1 MYLMLP
7 VQTITQI
14 MDNTM
19 EDDGTLQAMSALI
32 QLAQHLGMD
41 AQFDLNG
48 QIIIYTGLATDES
61 GAIVHYL
68 DDGEE

>member
-1 MYLMLP
+1 
-7 VQTITQI
+7 
-14 MDNTM
+14 M